1 MIIRFSKSTSDQ
13 ITTLE
18 EVHVC
23 MPIFDK
29 FQVLKGFN
37 LVLEKKDGNLGELIL
52 QKDVDFDL
60 DQFEIAKDD
69 NVPCLF
75 QMTLA
80 LEEAGLNPGDF
91 NSEEDFCFAYGK
103 AIGWKQKTH
112 EEVLEILKWAS
123 ESDKIALGN
132 ICDFVI
138 SKQWTRLTE
147 ARDNN
152 YNLSFDPT
160 TSL

>member
-80 LEEAGLNPGDF
+80 LEEAGLNPNDF
-91 NSEEDFCFAYGK
+91 NSEEDFLEAVYK
-103 AIGWKQKTH
+103 AGLIKGSNF
-112 EEVLEILKWAS
+112 EPIEI
-123 ESDKIALGN
+123 N
-132 ICDFVI
+132 
-138 SKQWTRLTE
+138 
-147 ARDNN
+147 
-152 YNLSFDPT
+152 
-160 TSL
+160 

>member
-1 MIIRFSKSTSDQ
+1 MIIRFSKSASDQ
-13 ITTLE
+13 ITTLK

-52 QKDVDFDL
+52 QKDVDFNL

-80 LEEAGLNPGDF
+80 LEEAGLSPGDF
-91 NSEEDFCFAYGK
+91 NSEEDFLEAAYK
-103 AIGWKQKTH
+103 AGLIK
-112 EEVLEILKWAS
+112 ESNFEPIEI
-123 ESDKIALGN
+123 N
-132 ICDFVI
+132 
-138 SKQWTRLTE
+138 
-147 ARDNN
+147 
-152 YNLSFDPT
+152 
-160 TSL
+160 

>member
-1 MIIRFSKSTSDQ
+1 MIIRFSKSASDQ
-13 ITTLE
+13 ITTLK

-80 LEEAGLNPGDF
+80 LEEAGLSPGDF
-91 NSEEDFCFAYGK
+91 NSEEDF
-103 AIGWKQKTH
+103 
-112 EEVLEILKWAS
+112 LEAVYNAGLIK
-123 ESDKIALGN
+123 ESNFEPIEIN
-132 ICDFVI
+132 
-138 SKQWTRLTE
+138 
-147 ARDNN
+147 
-152 YNLSFDPT
+152 
-160 TSL
+160 

>member
-13 ITTLE
+13 VTILK
-18 EVHVC
+18 EVQIC
-23 MPIFDK
+23 IPIFDK

-91 NSEEDFCFAYGK
+91 NSEEDFLEAVYK
-103 AIGWKQKTH
+103 AGLIKGSNF
-112 EEVLEILKWAS
+112 EPIEI
-123 ESDKIALGN
+123 N
-132 ICDFVI
+132 
-138 SKQWTRLTE
+138 
-147 ARDNN
+147 
-152 YNLSFDPT
+152 
-160 TSL
+160 

>member
-1 MIIRFSKSTSDQ
+1 
-13 ITTLE
+13 
-18 EVHVC
+18 

-37 LVLEKKDGNLGELIL
+37 LVLEKKDGNLGELVL
-52 QKDVDFDL
+52 RKDVDFDL

-91 NSEEDFCFAYGK
+91 NFEEDFLEAVYK
-103 AIGWKQKTH
+103 AGLIKGSNF
-112 EEVLEILKWAS
+112 EPIEI
-123 ESDKIALGN
+123 N
-132 ICDFVI
+132 
-138 SKQWTRLTE
+138 
-147 ARDNN
+147 
-152 YNLSFDPT
+152 
-160 TSL
+160 

>member
-13 ITTLE
+13 VTILK
-18 EVHVC
+18 EVQIYI
-23 MPIFDK
+23 PIFDK

-37 LVLEKKDGNLGELIL
+37 LVLEKKDGSLGELVL
-52 QKDVDFDL
+52 RKDVDFDL

-91 NSEEDFCFAYGK
+91 NSEEDFLEAVYK
-103 AIGWKQKTH
+103 AGLIK
-112 EEVLEILKWAS
+112 ESNFEPIEI
-123 ESDKIALGN
+123 N
-132 ICDFVI
+132 
-138 SKQWTRLTE
+138 
-147 ARDNN
+147 
-152 YNLSFDPT
+152 
-160 TSL
+160 